1 MLRKL
6 CSLVLAAGLVCLSLA
21 PLTAPAQIPVTDV
34 AHITLNQIGWAQT
47 LSQWVSQLSYMLRQ
61 YQQLIATY
69 QWAQHVAETL
79 KNPNVF
85 TMLSLFA
92 VVDSATLTK
101 IDSVSDFRHMV
112 EGSVR
117 YGNNLGNL
125 YERIYGT
132 ALDLGS
138 MAPRDPEDWAAAS
151 GRMNT
156 MIQGAD
162 AAILETLALVSQIN
176 ESLSDI
182 DSKGTYKS
190 LQSQIKRENATPH
203 QTAQAGALSSLYTA
217 QSVDK
222 NTQILAAMAAMQ
234 AQQMAQEESFAKRAV
249 QDTQKENDYLQG
261 TARYLKSHPYS
272 ATPWH

>member
-6 CSLVLAAGLVCLSLA
+6 ASLILVAGLLCA
-21 PLTAPAQIPVTDV
+21 GLTPVLTPAQIPVTDV
-34 AHITLNQIGWAQT
+34 AHIALNQLGWMTT
-47 LSQWVSQLSYMLRQ
+47 LTQWVSQLSYMLQQ
-61 YQQLIATY
+61 YQQLVATY
-69 QWAQHVAETL
+69 NWAQHVAQTL
-79 KNPNVF
+79 SHPSVF
-85 TMLSLFA
+85 TVLPLFA

-112 EGSVR
+112 EGSAS
-117 YGNNLGNL
+117 YGNDLGRM

-132 ALDLGS
+132 ALDLAH

-156 MIQGAD
+156 MVQGAD
-162 AAILETLALVSQIN
+162 SAILETLALVSQVN
-176 ESLSDI
+176 KSLSDI
-182 DSKGTYKS
+182 DSKGTYTN
-190 LQSQIKRENATPH
+190 LQAQIKNGDATPH
-203 QTAQAGALSSLYTA
+203 QTAQAGALSSLYAA

-234 AQQMAQEESFAKRAV
+234 AQQMAQEESFAKRAIE
-249 QDTQKENDYLQG
+249 DTQKENDYLQG
-261 TARYLKSHPYS
+261 TTQYLKSHPYS

>member
-6 CSLVLAAGLVCLSLA
+6 FSLVLAAGLLCLSFA
-21 PLTAPAQIPVTDV
+21 PLFTPAQIPVTDV
-34 AHITLNQIGWAQT
+34 AHIALNQIGWAQT

-61 YQQLIATY
+61 YQQLVATY

-79 KNPNVF
+79 RHPNVF
-85 TMLSLFA
+85 TVLSLFA

-117 YGNNLGNL
+117 YGDNLGNL

-132 ALDLGS
+132 ALDLGN

-151 GRMNT
+151 GRMNK

-162 AAILETLALVSQIN
+162 AAILETLALVSQVN
-176 ESLSDI
+176 KSLSDI
-182 DSKGTYKS
+182 DSKGTYAS
-190 LQSQIKRENATPH
+190 LQTQIKSGDATPH

-222 NTQILAAMAAMQ
+222 NTQVLAALAAMQ
-234 AQQMAQEESFAKRAV
+234 AQQMAQDESFAKRAV
-249 QDTQKENDYLQG
+249 QDTQKEDDYLQG
-261 TARYLKSHPYS
+261 TTRYLKSHPYS